1 VPMPKKYRE
10 PLDKSDILR
19 QLDADNVDSSMIL
32 VVTNEGD
39 RIYMHPF
46 ENDLTALEFLELLTN
61 GFRNDLIEKALK
73 RMVN

>member
-1 VPMPKKYRE
+1 MPKKSPERLE
-10 PLDKSDILR
+10 RSDIVR

-32 VVTNEGD
+32 IVTNEGE
-39 RIYMHPF
+39 RIYMHQF
-46 ENDLTALEFLELLTN
+46 EDELAALEFLELMTN

>member
-1 VPMPKKYRE
+1 MPKKSLGA
-10 PLDKSDILR
+10 LDAGDIVR

-32 VVTNEGD
+32 VVTNDGD

-46 ENDLTALEFLELLTN
+46 EDEITALEFLELMVN

>member
-1 VPMPKKYRE
+1 MPRKSRE
-10 PLDKSDILR
+10 QLDTSDLVR

-32 VVTNEGD
+32 IVTNDGE

-46 ENDLTALEFLELLTN
+46 EDELTALEFLELMTN

>member
-1 VPMPKKYRE
+1 MPKKSPERLE
-10 PLDKSDILR
+10 KSDIVR

-32 VVTNEGD
+32 IVTNEGE

-46 ENDLTALEFLELLTN
+46 ENELAALEFLELMVN

>member
-1 VPMPKKYRE
+1 MPKKSPERLE
-10 PLDKSDILR
+10 KSDIVR

-32 VVTNEGD
+32 IVTNEGE

-46 ENDLTALEFLELLTN
+46 EEELAALEFLELMVN

>member
-1 VPMPKKYRE
+1 
-10 PLDKSDILR
+10 
-19 QLDADNVDSSMIL
+19 MIL
-32 VVTNEGD
+32 CVTKDGD

-46 ENDLTALEFLELLTN
+46 EDEITALEFLEIMVN

>member
-1 VPMPKKYRE
+1 
-10 PLDKSDILR
+10 
-19 QLDADNVDSSMIL
+19 MIL

-46 ENDLTALEFLELLTN
+46 ENDLSALEFLELLTN

>member
-1 VPMPKKYRE
+1 MPKKS
-10 PLDKSDILR
+10 PGQLDASDLVR

-32 VVTNEGD
+32 IVTNDGE

-46 ENDLTALEFLELLTN
+46 EDELTALEFLELMTN

>member
-1 VPMPKKYRE
+1 MPMPKKSRE
-10 PLDKSDILR
+10 QLDKSDVLR

-32 VVTNEGD
+32 AVTSDGD

-46 ENDLTALEFLELLTN
+46 ENDLSALEFMELMTN

-73 RMVN
+73 RMIN

>member
-1 VPMPKKYRE
+1 MQKKS
-10 PLDKSDILR
+10 PGQLDTGDLMR

-32 VVTNEGD
+32 IVTNDGD

-46 ENDLTALEFLELLTN
+46 EDELTALEFLELMTN

>member
-1 VPMPKKYRE
+1 MPKKS
-10 PLDKSDILR
+10 PGQLDTSDLVR

-32 VVTNEGD
+32 IVTNDGD

-46 ENDLTALEFLELLTN
+46 EDELTALEFLELMTN

>member
-1 VPMPKKYRE
+1 MPKKSPERLE
-10 PLDKSDILR
+10 RSDIVR

-32 VVTNEGD
+32 IVTNEGE

-46 ENDLTALEFLELLTN
+46 KDELAALEFLELMTN

>member
-1 VPMPKKYRE
+1 MVRH
-10 PLDKSDILR
+10 
-19 QLDADNVDSSMIL
+19 LDADNVDSSMIL
-32 VVTNEGD
+32 IVTNDGE

-46 ENDLTALEFLELLTN
+46 EDEITALEFLELMTN

>member
-1 VPMPKKYRE
+1 MPRKS
-10 PLDKSDILR
+10 PGQLDTSDLMR
-19 QLDADNVDSSMIL
+19 HLDADNVDSSMIL
-32 VVTNEGD
+32 IVTNDGE

-46 ENDLTALEFLELLTN
+46 EDELTALEFLELMTN

>member
-1 VPMPKKYRE
+1 MPKKSPERLE
-10 PLDKSDILR
+10 KSDIVR

-32 VVTNEGD
+32 IVTNEGE

-46 ENDLTALEFLELLTN
+46 EDELAALEFLELMVN

>member
-1 VPMPKKYRE
+1 MPKKSPERLE
-10 PLDKSDILR
+10 KSDIVR

-32 VVTNEGD
+32 IVTNEGE

-46 ENDLTALEFLELLTN
+46 EDELAGLEFLELMVN

>member
-1 VPMPKKYRE
+1 MPKKSPERLE
-10 PLDKSDILR
+10 RSDIVR

-32 VVTNEGD
+32 IVTNEGE

-46 ENDLTALEFLELLTN
+46 EDELAALEFLELMVN

>member
-1 VPMPKKYRE
+1 MPKKSPERLE
-10 PLDKSDILR
+10 KSDIVR

-32 VVTNEGD
+32 IVTNEGE

-46 ENDLTALEFLELLTN
+46 EDELAALEFLELMTN

>member
-1 VPMPKKYRE
+1 MPKKSQERLE
-10 PLDKSDILR
+10 RSDIVR

-32 VVTNEGD
+32 IVTNKGE

-46 ENDLTALEFLELLTN
+46 EDELAALEFLELMVN

>member
-1 VPMPKKYRE
+1 MPMPKKSRE
-10 PLDKSDILR
+10 QLDKNDILR

-32 VVTNEGD
+32 VVTNDGG
-39 RIYMHPF
+39 RVYMHPF
-46 ENDLTALEFLELLTN
+46 EDDLTALEFLELLTN